1 MRLLRIVKQPAYPG
15 RMSDDLVH
23 LLRDT
28 WSAVERA
35 ALARTRDRAAA
46 GSPGL
51 RPVHI
56 AILQAVGPDGARI
69 SEVARHLGITR
80 QAVAQTVASL
90 IDKGILE
97 VAPDP
102 TDGRAKLLRYT
113 ARGKDWHES
122 AAQAG
127 DQLESAFRDELG
139 PERTE
144 RFIAELERLR
154 RIGLRYNESAGSSDS
169 R

>member
-1 MRLLRIVKQPAYPG
+1 
-15 RMSDDLVH
+15 MSDDLVH

-35 ALARTRDRAAA
+35 ALNQTRDRAVA

-56 AILQAVGPDGARI
+56 AILQAVGPHGARI
-69 SEVARHLGITR
+69 SDVARQLGITR

-90 IDKGILE
+90 LDKGILE

-122 AAQAG
+122 AARAG
-127 DQLESAFRDELG
+127 DQLESAFREALG

-144 RFIAELERLR
+144 RFLAELGQLR
-154 RIGLRYNESAGSSDS
+154 RIGLRYSKSGGPSDGP
-169 R
+169 